1 MFMSSKFTL
10 EDMKPMMGPDTIELP
25 KEIKVHWRGSCG
37 KYDFVIKF
45 ISKRG
50 VGFPEKM
57 YGGKWCGLYRS
68 SICVMP
74 DGTRICAE
82 DFSKIGG
89 NWEERFINAILDW
102 AKGPELKIVDEI
114 EFMDI

>member
-1 MFMSSKFTL
+1 MSRKFDL
-10 EDMKPMMGPDTIELP
+10 EDMKPLLGDDIIELP
-25 KEIKVHWRGSCG
+25 ESIKVHWHGHCREF
-37 KYDFVIKF
+37 DFEIKF

-50 VGFPEKM
+50 VGFPERM
-57 YGGKWCGLYRS
+57 CGGQWCGLYYE

-82 DFSKIGG
+82 DFSKNGG
-89 NWEERFINAILDW
+89 NWQEQFINAILDW
-102 AKGPELKIVDEI
+102 LKGPELKIVEEI

>member
-1 MFMSSKFTL
+1 MSHKFDL
-10 EDMKPMMGPDTIELP
+10 EDMKQVMGPDTIELP
-25 KEIKVHWRGSCG
+25 ESIKVHWHGGCG
-37 KYDFVIKF
+37 EYDFEIKF

-50 VGFPEKM
+50 VGFPERM
-57 YGGKWCGLYRS
+57 CGGKWCGLYRS

-82 DFSKIGG
+82 DFSKNNG

-102 AKGPELKIVDEI
+102 LNGHELKIIEEI